1 MERGAVPTRNQS
13 LDEGLQKNL
22 NENRDQGLDQ
32 AWMRRALDLA
42 QHSVGLASPNPVV
55 GCVLV
60 NDGAIV
66 GVGRHEY
73 DKKDHA
79 EVVALKNAGAAA
91 RGGTAYVTLEPCCTT
106 GRTGPCTN
114 ALIEAGIA
122 RVVAA
127 TVDPNPAVSG
137 KGLDQLRAAGVAVTS
152 GVMEREA
159 RKLNDGFARYIRTG
173 LPFVTLKAGVSL
185 DGRIAPAPGSAP
197 RGAPVFLTGEK
208 ARAQVQEMRHSA
220 DAVIT
225 GINTVLQD
233 DPHLTDRSGLPRRR
247 RLLRVVLDSGLRTP
261 LDSKLVRT
269 AQEDLLIFCTIAPTQ
284 RQRTFEALGVRVERV
299 DAAEALADQFGAG
312 TRGRSQAVRNS
323 GVCLKTV
330 MKRLG
335 KMEILSAML
344 EAGGQLNASALSGG
358 YVDKLTLFYAPVFLG
373 PGAVPLLQEPIAR
386 STLPT
391 PPEIECIDHDVRV
404 DAYLRDPWG
413 EC

>member
-1 MERGAVPTRNQS
+1 LPA
-13 LDEGLQKNL
+13 DEG
-22 NENRDQGLDQ
+22 
-32 AWMRRALDLA
+32 WMQRALELA
-42 QHSVGLASPNPVV
+42 QHSVGLASPNPTV

-60 NDGAIV
+60 NDGIV
-66 GVGRHEY
+66 VGIGRHEY

-79 EVVALKNAGAAA
+79 EIIALKNAGVAA
-91 RGGTAYVTLEPCCTT
+91 RGATAYITLEPCCHT

-114 ALIEAGIA
+114 ALIDAGVV
-122 RVVAA
+122 RVVVA
-127 TVDPNPAVSG
+127 TRDPNPAVRG
-137 KGLDQLRAAGVAVTS
+137 KGIDQLRAAGIAVTS
-152 GVMEREA
+152 GVLQQQA
-159 RKLNDGFARYIRTG
+159 RRLNDGFAKYIQTG

-247 RLLRVVLDSGLRTP
+247 PLLRVVLDSGLRIP

-269 AQEDLLIFCTIAPTQ
+269 AQKDLLIFCTVAPTQ
-284 RQRTFEALGVRVERV
+284 RQRTLEALGVCVERAAAV
-299 DAAEALADQFGAG
+299 ETAAESLGAEG
-312 TRGRSQAVRNS
+312 AAKGRAPRHS
-323 GVCLKTV
+323 GVSLKAV

-335 KMEILSAML
+335 EMEILYAVM

-358 YVDKLTLFYAPVFLG
+358 HVDKITLFYAPVFLG
-373 PGAVPLLQEPIAR
+373 PDGVPLLQERITKPI
-386 STLPT
+386 LPI
-391 PPEIECIDHDVRV
+391 PPSIQCIDHDVRV
-404 DAYLRDPWG
+404 DAYLHDAWRED
-413 EC
+413 